1 MSPKFKTTLLFLVL
15 ALLRGVSFGQN
26 NTLLD
31 NYIKEGISNNTALK
45 SQQFDLEKS
54 YKALEQAQTLFKP
67 QVNFQMQYTLAAG
80 GRQTSLPVGDLL
92 NPVYNTLNR
101 LTQSKDFNNIDNST
115 INFLPNNFHDTKI
128 HTEYPVL
135 NKEIYYNRE
144 IRKELISL
152 EQAKIDIY
160 KRELVKNIKMAYIQY
175 CQAQK
180 AVEIYKNAL
189 GLVNENL
196 RVNQKLLKNEVA
208 TQAPVLKAKV
218 EVSKV
223 ENSIV
228 EAENAAKNAAAYFN
242 FLLNKP
248 LDSTIQIDFDLI
260 HQVTESLSPPRGVGT
275 GSLYPLPQTNDIL
288 QNREELAQLQS
299 GQRTAALQLKMA
311 ESYKIP
317 KIGVALDMGFQ
328 GFGFKVWDKQAYFLL
343 GLQMQLPIYTAG
355 ANKLKM
361 EQTQLDIKKLDAQKT
376 DAVQQIQLQIQ
387 VAQTNLE
394 TAQKALVVNETEMQS
409 AREYYR
415 LMERRYREGQA
426 LQIEL
431 TDARTQ
437 LTTAELKQSVAKFNV
452 ILRGV
457 ELERAEASFKF

>member
-1 MSPKFKTTLLFLVL
+1 M
-15 ALLRGVSFGQN
+15 
-26 NTLLD
+26 
-31 NYIKEGISNNTALK
+31 
-45 SQQFDLEKS
+45 
-54 YKALEQAQTLFKP
+54 
-67 QVNFQMQYTLAAG
+67 
-80 GRQTSLPVGDLL
+80 
-92 NPVYNTLNR
+92 
-101 LTQSKDFNNIDNST
+101 
-115 INFLPNNFHDTKI
+115 
-128 HTEYPVL
+128 
-135 NKEIYYNRE
+135 
-144 IRKELISL
+144 
-152 EQAKIDIY
+152 
-160 KRELVKNIKMAYIQY
+160 
-175 CQAQK
+175 
-180 AVEIYKNAL
+180 
-189 GLVNENL
+189 
-196 RVNQKLLKNEVA
+196 
-208 TQAPVLKAKV
+208 
-218 EVSKV
+218 
-223 ENSIV
+223 
-228 EAENAAKNAAAYFN
+228 
-242 FLLNKP
+242 
-248 LDSTIQIDFDLI
+248 
-260 HQVTESLSPPRGVGT
+260 
-275 GSLYPLPQTNDIL
+275 
-288 QNREELAQLQS
+288 AQLQS

>member
-1 MSPKFKTTLLFLVL
+1 MSPKLKTTLLFLAF

-26 NTLLD
+26 SYPLED
-31 NYIKEGISNNTALK
+31 YIKEGISNNTALK
-45 SQQFDLEKS
+45 TQQFDLEKS

-101 LTQSKDFNNIDNST
+101 LTQSKDFKNIDNST

-128 HTEYPVL
+128 HTEYPIL

-180 AVEIYKNAL
+180 TVDIYKNAL

-208 TQAPVLKAKV
+208 TQAPVLKAKA

-228 EAENAAKNAAAYFN
+228 EAENTAKNAAAYFN

-248 LDSTIQIDFDLI
+248 LDALIKIDVDLPKPLKEKI
-260 HQVTESLSPPRGVGT
+260 SPPLRKESFGQYST
-275 GSLYPLPQTNDIL
+275 DLTEK
-288 QNREELAQLQS
+288 REELAQLQS
-299 GQRTAALQLKMA
+299 GQRAAALQLKMN

-328 GFGFKVWDKQAYFLL
+328 GFGLKVWDKQAYFLL

-355 ANKLKM
+355 ANKLKI
-361 EQTQLDIKKLDAQKT
+361 EQTQLDIRKLDAQKN
-376 DAVQQIQLQIQ
+376 DIIQQIQLQIQ
-387 VAQTNLE
+387 IAKTNHE
-394 TAQKALVVNETEMQS
+394 TAQKALIVNETEMQS

-437 LTTAELKQSVAKFNV
+437 LTATELKQSLALFN
-452 ILRGV
+452 IIMRGV